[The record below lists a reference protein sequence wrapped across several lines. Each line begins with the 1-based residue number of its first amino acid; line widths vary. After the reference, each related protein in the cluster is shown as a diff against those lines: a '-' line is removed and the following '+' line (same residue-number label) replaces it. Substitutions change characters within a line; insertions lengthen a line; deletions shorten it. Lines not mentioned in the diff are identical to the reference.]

1 MTKVPK
7 GFHAGTI
14 TIERVDP
21 YGSTEIAAVV
31 HDTGTLAY
39 HQLPWLA
46 ELEPGAA
53 NKSEEER
60 WYHVTHIKTG
70 KMICQCRL
78 QAVAASVTSSLAGL
92 ADWSTLVAP
101 PPDLYGTIH
110 STLSSITAR
119 LTEEAEKKQKPLP
132 RPPIVQLGKKDT
144 LVPIFPAPPTPLTR
158 GYASMAAEEFA
169 RLWNGDTEDGGSFSQ
184 ALERAVSVQW
194 VEELMVRVT
203 QPPHNHLLPSDLPK
217 GPHSSVPL
225 GPPIRQNGAVYYLRD
240 GTVANAAQ
248 FKVEYERLLAYG
260 DRLQEGSIKLRS
272 LYSEGA
278 EHGWTGERLN
288 RWERIDARFVSI
300 VQEAWMCW
308 SRAAYC
314 FWASSSAF
322 QAKVVAK
329 IGHVGD
335 AEHGWHQLGVK
346 TILRHPEIQEVQPL
360 RRELRAR
367 LRGETER

>member
-1 MTKVPK
+1 MMRIPR

-14 TIERVDP
+14 TIARVNGLAPLDLP
-21 YGSTEIAAVV
+21 AIIHNDGA
-31 HDTGTLAY
+31 LAY

-46 ELEPGAA
+46 ELEPGTA

-60 WYHVTHIKTG
+60 WYHVTHVPTG

-92 ADWSTLVAP
+92 ADWSFSAQP
-101 PPDLYGTIH
+101 PPGLYGTIH

-119 LTEEAEKKQKPLP
+119 LTEEAEKKHKPLP
-132 RPPIVQLGKKDT
+132 KPPIVRLGTKDT
-144 LVPIFPAPPTPLTR
+144 LVPVFPAPPTPLTR
-158 GYASMAAEEFA
+158 GYAAMAAEEFA
-169 RLWNGDTEDGGSFSQ
+169 RLWNGETDDAGPCIHSLTQ
-184 ALERAVSVQW
+184 ALRVQW
-194 VEELMVRVT
+194 REELMVRVT
-203 QPPHNHLLPSDLPK
+203 QPPHNHLLPSDLPSR
-217 GPHSSVPL
+217 PDPVVPL
-225 GPPIRQNGAVYYLRD
+225 APPLRRDGTVYSLRD

-248 FKVEYERLLAYG
+248 FKIEYARLMEYG
-260 DRLQEGSIKLRS
+260 DRLQAGSLKLRS
-272 LYSEGA
+272 LYSAGA

-288 RWERIDARFVSI
+288 SWERMDARFVSI
-300 VQEAWMCW
+300 VQEAWMVW

-314 FWASSSAF
+314 FWASSPAF

-329 IGHVGD
+329 LGHVGD

-367 LRGETER
+367 LRGEE